1 MQALDLATKIGF
13 RTRNL
18 SMDEYRELS
27 EGERS
32 YYHALAREENKGWI
46 ENQLREYNAGWL
58 VVVDG
63 RVVSYGK
70 DLNDYPDGAELKRI
84 CEKTRVFP
92 FVFVNDLL
100 LAVEEG
106 APVWHQ
112 TVHPDDHY
120 PTLGLRL
127 QSLDGAG
134 AIDLVA
140 DFDTGALG
148 TFVDL
153 DRLISGSI
161 IQTTLFDVPH
171 IATHLSHRYS
181 YILKHVLVQVVGS
194 ADPRYEAQETVVC
207 VRNWHD
213 GPFVRINPSR
223 EALVGRHLPAKLA
236 LRLIL
241 DFVARRT
248 EIEAHGR

>member
-1 MQALDLATKIGF
+1 MMEATMQALDLATQIGF

-32 YYHALAREENKGWI
+32 YYHALAREENNGWI
-46 ENQLREYNAGWL
+46 ENQLREYDAGWL

-63 RVVSYGK
+63 RVISYGK
-70 DLNDYPDGAELKRI
+70 NLNDYPDGAELKRI

-106 APVWHQ
+106 TPVWHQ

-127 QSLDGAG
+127 QSLDA
-134 AIDLVA
+134 AKTIDLVA

-181 YILKHVLVQVVGS
+181 YILTRTS
-194 ADPRYEAQETVVC
+194 
-207 VRNWHD
+207 RNQTGNHS
-213 GPFVRINPSR
+213 PLR
-223 EALVGRHLPAKLA
+223 A
-236 LRLIL
+236 LRALREKIRKNSASFAFSAVNLLAQCTRIL
-241 DFVARRT
+241 SVRY
-248 EIEAHGR
+248 